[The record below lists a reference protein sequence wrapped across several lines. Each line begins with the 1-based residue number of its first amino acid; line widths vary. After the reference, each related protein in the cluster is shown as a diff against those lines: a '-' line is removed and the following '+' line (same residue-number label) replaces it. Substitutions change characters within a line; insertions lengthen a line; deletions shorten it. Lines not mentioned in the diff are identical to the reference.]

1 MKYISIFIVCLM
13 KKTSQATKVISALE
27 STDNGLTANEMKNRF
42 GVVNARALVT
52 HLRQN
57 GFAIYLNKTPKY
69 TDRNGNV
76 RKGVSRYRLGTPSR
90 AIIAAGYKALAASS

>member
-1 MKYISIFIVCLM
+1 M

-90 AIIAAGYKALAASS
+90 AIVAAGYKALAASS

>member
-1 MKYISIFIVCLM
+1 M

-27 STDNGLTANEMKNRF
+27 KTDQGLTANEMKNRF
-42 GVVNARALVT
+42 GVTNARALVT

-76 RKGVSRYRLGTPSR
+76 KKGVSRYRLGTPSR
-90 AIIAAGYKALAASS
+90 AIIAAGYKALAASRGLA